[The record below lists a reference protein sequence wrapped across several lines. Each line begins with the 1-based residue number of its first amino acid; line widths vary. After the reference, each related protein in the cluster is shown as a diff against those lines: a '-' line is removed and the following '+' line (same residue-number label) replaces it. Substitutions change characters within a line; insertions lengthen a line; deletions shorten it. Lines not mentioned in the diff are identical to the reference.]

1 MLIFPAID
9 LFEGQAVR
17 LYKGNYAE
25 KTVYSSSPIRIA
37 EDFRNCGVTHMHVV
51 DLEGA
56 LTGQTPNAELIVRM
70 KREVGLFM
78 EVGGG
83 IRDRK
88 TIEKYLDQGIDRVI
102 LGTAAV
108 EDESFLKEMVQ
119 SFSEKIAV
127 SVDLKDGFAAVRGW
141 TEKSAYSAEAFFQK
155 LAEIGVKT
163 VVCTDVSKD
172 GAMAGTNRSLY
183 QTLSDRFPID
193 LIASG
198 GVSTIEDVKSLKA
211 MGLYG
216 AIIGKAYY
224 TGAVNL
230 REVLSI

>member
-37 EDFRNCGVTHMHVV
+37 EDFRNCGATHMHVV

-70 KREVGLFM
+70 KREAGLFM

-127 SVDLKDGFAAVRGW
+127 SVDLKDGFVAVRGW